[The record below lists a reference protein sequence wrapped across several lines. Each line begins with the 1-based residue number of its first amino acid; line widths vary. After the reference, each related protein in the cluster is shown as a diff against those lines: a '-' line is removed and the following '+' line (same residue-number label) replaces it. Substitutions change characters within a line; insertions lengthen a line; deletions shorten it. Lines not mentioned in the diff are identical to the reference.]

1 MTQILAWRGDPALKA
16 EAVALMTAHRA
27 ADDFI
32 QGTFTQL
39 GESSFRGCFHG
50 CLTTEK
56 LAAEANL
63 PVTDYLRHS
72 SAAQID
78 YYGEGERIW
87 GIDRKVG
94 YVLDRTFEAMPDG
107 EHGDFAVAAT
117 QAIPVGADLSRVI
130 DRWLLDILADPEMGV
145 RRHTADGSAQW
156 IAVDAVIA
164 LYERRL
170 AGDEPTRDE
179 WIAARR
185 AAAAAYASAYAAY
198 ASAYAAYASAY
209 AAYASAY
216 AAYASAS
223 AAYAADASASASS
236 SAYAADAYASAR
248 SVAHRWQA
256 GRLLHHLSAAPQPA
270 RAE

>member
-1 MTQILAWRGDPALKA
+1 MAMTTQILAWHGDPALKA
-16 EAVALMTAHRA
+16 EAVALMIAHRA

-32 QGTFTQL
+32 QGAFTQL
-39 GESSFRGCFHG
+39 SETGFRGCFHG

-63 PVTDYLRHS
+63 AVTDYLR
-72 SAAQID
+72 SAAPID
-78 YYGEGERIW
+78 YHGEGEQIW

-94 YVLDRTFEAMPDG
+94 YILDRTFEAMPDS

-145 RRHTADGSAQW
+145 RGLIADGSAQRT
-156 IAVDAVIA
+156 AVDAVVA

-179 WIAARR
+179 WITTRR
-185 AAAAAYASAYAAY
+185 AAADAGADAAAAAVDAYAAADAAAYATVDAYAA
-198 ASAYAAYASAY
+198 
-209 AAYASAY
+209 
-216 AAYASAS
+216 
-223 AAYAADASASASS
+223 ADA
-236 SAYAADAYASAR
+236 AAAR
-248 SVAHRWQA
+248 RWQSS
-256 GRLLHHLSAAPQPA
+256 RLLHHLSAAPEPA
-270 RAE
+270 RTE

>member
-1 MTQILAWRGDPALKA
+1 MTTQILAWHGDPALKA

-32 QGTFTQL
+32 QGAFTQL
-39 GESSFRGCFHG
+39 DETRLRFRGCFHG

-56 LAAEANL
+56 LAAEASL
-63 PVTDYLRHS
+63 PVGDYLRR
-72 SAAQID
+72 SAAQINYHD
-78 YYGEGERIW
+78 EGERIW

-185 AAAAAYASAYAAY
+185 AYAATAAATYAAY
-198 ASAYAAYASAY
+198 AATYAADDATY
-209 AAYASAY
+209 
-216 AAYASAS
+216 
-223 AAYAADASASASS
+223 AAYAADA
-236 SAYAADAYASAR
+236 R
-248 SVAHRWQA
+248 SVARRWQA
-256 GRLLHHLSAAPQPA
+256 DRLLHHLSAAPQPA
-270 RAE
+270 RTE